1 MADGEVKIETKLD
14 TSGLDKGL
22 KDMKNKLDEAG
33 KILDAGAKTGKG
45 FADNLKGISSGAVAS
60 AGAVADVAEAVKKTV
75 DALNDCEAA
84 YKVQRNAE
92 IALQQA
98 AKNNPYLND
107 KSVYNLRNFASDMSA
122 VTGVAVA
129 VKKTVNGL
137 NDCVVAYKGQR
148 NAELALQ
155 QAAKNNPYLN
165 DESVYNLRNFAAGMS
180 AVTGVGVAVKKTV
193 NALNDCE
200 AAYKVQRNAEIALQQ
215 AAKNNPYLND
225 ESVYNLR
232 NFASELQSMSDIG
245 DEQSLKV
252 MARLAAM
259 GRTEEQIQAIM
270 KAAADM
276 SAGTGNSIENI
287 AVQLNKTYSGLSGE
301 IGEANSEI
309 RALTKEELEA
319 GKAIDIIAKQ
329 YNGQAAAMAD
339 TNVQLAN
346 AWGDFKENIGRG
358 WNNVTQPVKQ
368 FFLDVLNSI
377 NEATAK
383 TKALK
388 DAEKKDKAGT
398 ATTADKKIL
407 LKDAQEQLDSTK
419 KTIDETME
427 ILNNEEL
434 LAKKVQ
440 EARGYITK
448 ATYQKLLTE
457 LQGRYEEQTKRVQK
471 LTEEYNNLSE
481 AEKKA
486 ADATAAQKQ
495 NEDAAKYIKANT
507 KALQEQIKTMELKA
521 SVTGEEI
528 DAGEMYNAY
537 MQSYIDLITK
547 SNGLVTENNQA
558 AKERLATLQEWAQK
572 AKDAATE
579 EERLAAAQKAGEAAL
594 QAAESLGYNSKFD
607 EYKAREEELLQMKKD
622 INAAEIEDA
631 DKKRKALENID
642 EELVKNRRNLW
653 NDIASEVNG
662 YSQQVG
668 QIINDAAQMAL
679 ETENNKMRAELA
691 NLEIKYRKGELGEEE
706 YQKKVAE
713 AKKKGA
719 KIQYQIEMAQWA
731 SNILTATAN
740 TAVGVT
746 QALAKDGIAG
756 IITGALVGAAGA
768 VQLASIMAA
777 KPIQHFAAGG
787 FVGGINGASM
797 GADNTTIAA
806 RGGELVMNANQQ
818 RALWDMING
827 TGSAAGAGG
836 VNLTINNNAANL
848 VNVKPQITRGQIEL
862 MIDARVN
869 DGLKSGRFNSG
880 LNAAN
885 AGMSG
890 EFYGI

>member
-1 MADGEVKIETKLD
+1 MTDGEVRIATTLD
-14 TSGLDKGL
+14 TQELQKQLDEL
-22 KDMKNKLDEAG
+22 KNKID
-33 KILDAGAKTGKG
+33 KTGKHIEK
-45 FADNLKGISSGAVAS
+45 KGGAFKKLGDFVKSGGVAAAIGGTA
-60 AGAVADVAEAVKKTV
+60 AGIAIKKTV

-98 AKNNPYLND
+98 AKNNPYLN
-107 KSVYNLRNFASDMSA
+107 S
-122 VTGVAVA
+122 
-129 VKKTVNGL
+129 
-137 NDCVVAYKGQR
+137 
-148 NAELALQ
+148 
-155 QAAKNNPYLN
+155 
-165 DESVYNLRNFAAGMS
+165 
-180 AVTGVGVAVKKTV
+180 
-193 NALNDCE
+193 
-200 AAYKVQRNAEIALQQ
+200 
-215 AAKNNPYLND
+215 

-232 NFASELQSMSDIG
+232 NFASELQSMSNIG
-245 DEQSLKV
+245 DEQSLQV
-252 MARLAAM
+252 MSQLAAM

-276 SAGTGNSIENI
+276 SAVTGNSIQNI
-287 AVQLNKTYSGLSGE
+287 AVQLNKTYSGLAGE
-301 IGEANSEI
+301 LGEANSEI
-309 RALTKEELEA
+309 RGLSKEELEA

-339 TNVQLAN
+339 KTVQLSN

-358 WNNVTQPVKQ
+358 WDNVTQPVKQ
-368 FFLDVLNSI
+368 FFLDVLNDI

-383 TKALK
+383 TNAIK
-388 DAEKKDKAGT
+388 DALRKDKAGT
-398 ATTADKKIL
+398 STAADKKLL
-407 LKDAQEQLDSTK
+407 LKGAQEQLDYTK
-419 KTIDETME
+419 KLLDETKE
-427 ILNNEEL
+427 ILNNEEK
-434 LAKKVQ
+434 LAEKIRETPGLVS
-440 EARGYITK
+440 K
-448 ATYQKLLTE
+448 ATYQDALTVYQTEYEKE
-457 LQGRYEEQTKRVQK
+457 LQRVNQ
-471 LTEEYNNLSE
+471 LTNEYNALSKT
-481 AEKKA
+481 EKKA
-486 ADATAAQKQ
+486 ADAKAAKKS
-495 NEDAAKYIKANT
+495 NDDAAKYITDNT
-507 KALQEQIKTMELKA
+507 KALNAQIEAIKLKA

-579 EERLAAAQKAGEAAL
+579 EERLAAAQQAGEAAL
-594 QAAESLGYNSKFD
+594 QAAESLGYNSKYD
-607 EYKAREEELLQMKKD
+607 EYKTREEELLQMKKD

-631 DKKRKALENID
+631 DEKRKAIENID

-653 NDIASEVNG
+653 NNIASEVNG
-662 YSQQVG
+662 YSQQVE

-719 KIQYQIEMAQWA
+719 EMQYKIEMAQWA
-731 SNILTATAN
+731 SNILAATAN

-746 QALAKDGIAG
+746 QALAQGGFPAG
-756 IITGALVGAAGA
+756 IIMGALVGAAGA

-777 KPIQHFAAGG
+777 KPIKHFAAGG

-806 RGGELVMNANQQ
+806 RSGELVVNANQQ
-818 RALWDMING
+818 RALWDMLNG
-827 TGSAAGAGG
+827 TGNAAGTGG

-848 VNVKPQITRGQIEL
+848 VNVQPQITRGQIEL

-890 EFYGI
+890 DFYGI

>member
-1 MADGEVKIETKLD
+1 MADGEVKIDTKLD
-14 TSGLDKGL
+14 TDGLNEGL
-22 KDMKNKLDEAG
+22 KDLKVKLNNLGVETE
-33 KILDAGAKTGKG
+33 KETKKEKEFNEELDKT
-45 FADNLKGISSGAVAS
+45 
-60 AGAVADVAEAVKKTV
+60 ADVAEKAEKSVEKTSKKSKNFGEILKTIKQKVNGTTIAGIAVAASIKKTV
-75 DALNDCEAA
+75 D
-84 YKVQRNAE
+84 
-92 IALQQA
+92 
-98 AKNNPYLND
+98 
-107 KSVYNLRNFASDMSA
+107 
-122 VTGVAVA
+122 
-129 VKKTVNGL
+129 
-137 NDCVVAYKGQR
+137 
-148 NAELALQ
+148 
-155 QAAKNNPYLN
+155 
-165 DESVYNLRNFAAGMS
+165 
-180 AVTGVGVAVKKTV
+180 
-193 NALNDCE
+193 ALNDCE

-232 NFASELQSMSDIG
+232 NFASELQSMSNIG

-252 MARLAAM
+252 MAQLAAM

-276 SAGTGNSIENI
+276 SAVTGNSIQNI
-287 AVQLNKTYSGLSGE
+287 AVQLNKTYSGLAGE
-301 IGEANSEI
+301 LGEANSAI
-309 RALTKEELEA
+309 RGLSKEELEA
-319 GKAIDIIAKQ
+319 GKAIDIIAQQ

-339 TNVQLAN
+339 KTVQLSN

-358 WNNVTQPVKQ
+358 WSKVTEPVKQ
-368 FFLDVLNSI
+368 FFINVLNDI

-383 TKALK
+383 TNAIK

-398 ATTADKKIL
+398 STAADKKVL
-407 LKDAQEQLDSTK
+407 LEGAQEQLDNTK
-419 KTIDETME
+419 KFIEETKE

-440 EARGYITK
+440 ESRGYLTK
-448 ATYQKLLTE
+448 ASYQKSLTG
-457 LQGRYEEQTKRVQK
+457 LQKQYEEQTKRVQQ
-471 LTEEYNNLSE
+471 LTEEYNNLSK
-481 AEKKA
+481 AEKKT
-486 ADATAAQKQ
+486 ADAKTAQKE

-507 KALQEQIKTMELKA
+507 KALQEQIKAMELKA

-579 EERLAAAQKAGEAAL
+579 EERLAAAQQAGEAAL
-594 QAAESLGYNSKFD
+594 QAAESLGYNSKYD
-607 EYKAREEELLQMKKD
+607 EYKTREEELLQMKKD

-631 DKKRKALENID
+631 DEKRKAIENID

-653 NDIASEVNG
+653 NNIASEVNG
-662 YSQQVG
+662 YSQQVE

-731 SNILTATAN
+731 SNILAATAN

-746 QALAKDGIAG
+746 QALAQGGFPAG
-756 IITGALVGAAGA
+756 IIMGALVGAAGA

-777 KPIQHFAAGG
+777 KPIKHFAAGG

-806 RGGELVMNANQQ
+806 RSGELVMNANQQ
-818 RALWDMING
+818 RALWDMLNG

-848 VNVKPQITRGQIEL
+848 VNVQPQITRGQIEL

-890 EFYGI
+890 DFYGI

>member
-1 MADGEVKIETKLD
+1 MADGEVKIDTKLD
-14 TSGLDKGL
+14 NSGLDKGL
-22 KDMKNKLDEAG
+22 KDMKNKLDGSG
-33 KILDAGAKTGKG
+33 KTLDAGAKKGKG
-45 FADNLKGISSGAVAS
+45 FIDNLKGISSGAVAS
-60 AGAVADVAEAVKKTV
+60 AGAVAGVAVAVKKTV

-92 IALQQA
+92 MALQQA
-98 AKNNPYLND
+98 AKNNPYLN
-107 KSVYNLRNFASDMSA
+107 S
-122 VTGVAVA
+122 
-129 VKKTVNGL
+129 
-137 NDCVVAYKGQR
+137 
-148 NAELALQ
+148 
-155 QAAKNNPYLN
+155 
-165 DESVYNLRNFAAGMS
+165 
-180 AVTGVGVAVKKTV
+180 
-193 NALNDCE
+193 
-200 AAYKVQRNAEIALQQ
+200 
-215 AAKNNPYLND
+215 

-232 NFASELQSMSDIG
+232 NFASELQSMSNIG
-245 DEQSLKV
+245 DEQSLQV
-252 MARLAAM
+252 MAQLAAM

-276 SAGTGNSIENI
+276 SAVTGNSIQNV
-287 AVQLNKTYSGLSGE
+287 AVQLNKTYSGLAGE
-301 IGEANSEI
+301 LGEANSAI
-309 RALTKEELEA
+309 RGLSKEELEA
-319 GKAIDIIAKQ
+319 GKAIDIIAQQ

-339 TNVQLAN
+339 NTVQLSN
-346 AWGDFKENIGRG
+346 AWGDFKENIGRD
-358 WNNVTQPVKQ
+358 WSKVTAPVKQ
-368 FFLDVLNSI
+368 FFLDVLNNI

-383 TKALK
+383 TNDLN
-388 DAEKKDKAGT
+388 DAAKNRGSSLST
-398 ATTADKKIL
+398 A
-407 LKDAQEQLDSTK
+407 AQT
-419 KTIDETME
+419 
-427 ILNNEEL
+427 
-434 LAKKVQ
+434 
-440 EARGYITK
+440 
-448 ATYQKLLTE
+448 KLL
-457 LQGRYEEQTKRVQK
+457 LDEQTKRLSELQK
-471 LTEEYNNLSE
+471 MSALNDKIRADSSAFMKLSEQELRRYTEFMAKTSTEEIRDEMSRLTDEVRTLTIEYGKLSTAEKTAAEAAAKAASE

-486 ADATAAQKQ
+486 AAEARDKAAA
-495 NEDAAKYIKANT
+495 EYISANT
-507 KALQEQIKTMELKA
+507 KAIEEQVAAMELRA
-521 SVTGEEI
+521 EISGEEI

-537 MQSYIDLITK
+537 MQSYIALITK

-579 EERLAAAQKAGEAAL
+579 EERLAAAQQAGEAAL

-622 INAAEIEDA
+622 INAAEIDDD
-631 DKKRKALENID
+631 DKKRKAIENID

-653 NDIASEVNG
+653 NGIASEVNG
-662 YSQQVG
+662 YAQQVD
-668 QIINDAAQMAL
+668 QIINNAAQMAL
-679 ETENNKMRAELA
+679 ETENNKMKAELA

-719 KIQYQIEMAQWA
+719 EMQYKIEMAQWA
-731 SNILTATAN
+731 SNILAATAN

-746 QALAKDGIAG
+746 KALAEGGAISG
-756 IITGALVGAAGA
+756 IIMGALVGAAGA

-777 KPIQHFAAGG
+777 KPIKHFAAGG

-806 RGGELVMNANQQ
+806 RSGELVMNANQQ
-818 RALWDMING
+818 RALWDMLNG
-827 TGSAAGAGG
+827 TGNAAGAGG

-848 VNVKPQITRGQIEL
+848 VNVQPQITRGQIEL

>member
-1 MADGEVKIETKLD
+1 MADGEVKIDTKLD
-14 TSGLDKGL
+14 TSGVDKGL
-22 KDMKNKLDEAG
+22 KDLNKKLDDAG
-33 KILDAGAKTGKG
+33 KSIDNAGKKSKTLNTNLGGIGKG
-45 FADNLKGISSGAVAS
+45 AIAA
-60 AGAVADVAEAVKKTV
+60 AGAVAGVAVAVKKTV
-75 DALNDCEAA
+75 DALNDCEKA
-84 YKVQRNAE
+84 YQVQRKAE
-92 IALQQA
+92 IALQ
-98 AKNNPYLND
+98 
-107 KSVYNLRNFASDMSA
+107 
-122 VTGVAVA
+122 T
-129 VKKTVNGL
+129 
-137 NDCVVAYKGQR
+137 
-148 NAELALQ
+148 
-155 QAAKNNPYLN
+155 
-165 DESVYNLRNFAAGMS
+165 
-180 AVTGVGVAVKKTV
+180 
-193 NALNDCE
+193 
-200 AAYKVQRNAEIALQQ
+200 

-232 NFASELQSMSDIG
+232 NFASELQSMSEIG
-245 DEQSLKV
+245 DEVSLQV
-252 MARLAAM
+252 MAQLAAT
-259 GRTEEQIQAIM
+259 GRNEEQIMQIM
-270 KAAADM
+270 SAAADM
-276 SAGTGNSIENI
+276 AAVTGEDIASAAQKLNATLNGNAGMLGRQVTAIN
-287 AVQLNKTYSGLSGE
+287 N
-301 IGEANSEI
+301 
-309 RALTKEELEA
+309 LTKEELEA
-319 GKAIDIIAKQ
+319 GKAIDIIAQQ

-339 TNVQLAN
+339 NTVQLAN

-358 WNNVTQPVKQ
+358 WNKVTQPVKQ
-368 FFLDVLNSI
+368 FFLDILNDI

-383 TKALK
+383 TNDLK
-388 DAEKKDKAGT
+388 DASGKRNAGT
-398 ATTADKKIL
+398 ATSADTKIIL
-407 LKDAQEQLDSTK
+407 DDAQQQLDSTK
-419 KTIDETME
+419 KAIDETME
-427 ILNNEEL
+427 ILNSEEL

-440 EARGYITK
+440 ESRGYVTK
-448 ATYQKLLTE
+448 ATYQKSLTA
-457 LQGRYEEQTKRVQK
+457 LQKRYEEQTKTVQQ

-486 ADATAAQKQ
+486 ADAAAAQASAEEKAAALKKRD
-495 NEDAAKYIKANT
+495 EDAAQYITDNK
-507 KALQEQIKTMELKA
+507 KALNAQKEAIKLKA

-579 EERLAAAQKAGEAAL
+579 EERLAAAQQAGEAAL

-607 EYKAREEELLQMKKD
+607 EYKTREEELLQMKKD

-631 DKKRKALENID
+631 DKKREAIENID

-653 NDIASEVNG
+653 NNIASEVNG

-746 QALAKDGIAG
+746 QALAQGGVPAG
-756 IITGALVGAAGA
+756 IIMGALVGAAGA

-777 KPIQHFAAGG
+777 KPIKHFAAGG

-806 RGGELVMNANQQ
+806 RSGELVMNANQQ

-827 TGSAAGAGG
+827 IGSAAGAGG

-848 VNVKPQITRGQIEL
+848 VNVQPQITRGQIEL

>member
-1 MADGEVKIETKLD
+1 MADGEVKIDTKLD

-22 KDMKNKLDEAG
+22 KDMKNKLDGAG
-33 KILDAGAKTGKG
+33 KTLDAGAKKGKG

-60 AGAVADVAEAVKKTV
+60 AGAVA
-75 DALNDCEAA
+75 
-84 YKVQRNAE
+84 
-92 IALQQA
+92 
-98 AKNNPYLND
+98 
-107 KSVYNLRNFASDMSA
+107 
-122 VTGVAVA
+122 GVAVA
-129 VKKTVNGL
+129 VKKTV
-137 NDCVVAYKGQR
+137 A
-148 NAELALQ
+148 
-155 QAAKNNPYLN
+155 
-165 DESVYNLRNFAAGMS
+165 
-180 AVTGVGVAVKKTV
+180 
-193 NALNDCE
+193 ALNDCE

-232 NFASELQSMSDIG
+232 NFASELQSMSNIG
-245 DEQSLKV
+245 DEQSLQV
-252 MARLAAM
+252 MAQLAAM

-276 SAGTGNSIENI
+276 SAVTGNSIQNI
-287 AVQLNKTYSGLSGE
+287 AVQLNKTYSGLAGE
-301 IGEANSEI
+301 LGEANSAI
-309 RALTKEELEA
+309 RGLSKEELEA
-319 GKAIDIIAKQ
+319 GKAIDIIAQQ

-339 TNVQLAN
+339 NTVQLAN

-358 WNNVTQPVKQ
+358 WNKVTKPVKQ
-368 FFLDVLNSI
+368 FFLDVLNNI

-383 TKALK
+383 TNAIK
-388 DAEKKDKAGT
+388 DAERKDKAGT
-398 ATTADKKIL
+398 STAADKKL
-407 LKDAQEQLDSTK
+407 LLEGAQEQLDSTK

-427 ILNNEEL
+427 ILQNEEL

-440 EARGYITK
+440 ESRGYLTK
-448 ATYQKLLTE
+448 ASYQKSLTA
-457 LQGRYEEQTKRVQK
+457 LQKRYEEQTKTVQQ
-471 LTEEYNNLSE
+471 LTEEYNSLSE

-486 ADATAAQKQ
+486 ADAAAAQASADERKAAAQKR
-495 NEDAAKYIKANT
+495 NENAAEYIKANT
-507 KALQEQIKTMELKA
+507 KALQEQIKAMELKA

-579 EERLAAAQKAGEAAL
+579 EERLAAAQQAGEAAL
-594 QAAESLGYNSKFD
+594 QAAESLGYNSKYD
-607 EYKAREEELLQMKKD
+607 EYKTREEELLQMKKD

-631 DKKRKALENID
+631 DEKRKAIENID

-653 NDIASEVNG
+653 NNIASEVNG
-662 YSQQVG
+662 YSQQVE

-719 KIQYQIEMAQWA
+719 EMQYKIEMAQWA
-731 SNILTATAN
+731 SNILAATAN

-746 QALAKDGIAG
+746 QALAQGGVAG

-777 KPIQHFAAGG
+777 KPIKHFAAGG

-806 RGGELVMNANQQ
+806 RSGELVMNANQQ

-827 TGSAAGAGG
+827 TGNAAGAGG

-848 VNVKPQITRGQIEL
+848 VNVQPQITRGQIEL

-869 DGLKSGRFNSG
+869 DGLKSGRYNSG

>member
-1 MADGEVKIETKLD
+1 MADGEVKIDTKLD
-14 TSGLDKGL
+14 ISGLDKSI
-22 KDMKNKLDEAG
+22 KDLENVLNKASKTIE
-33 KILDAGAKTGKG
+33 AGAKKGKG
-45 FADNLKGISSGAVAS
+45 FADNLKGISTGAVAS
-60 AGAVADVAEAVKKTV
+60 AGAVAGVAVAVKKTV
-75 DALNDCEAA
+75 AALNECEAA

-98 AKNNPYLND
+98 AKNNPYLN
-107 KSVYNLRNFASDMSA
+107 S
-122 VTGVAVA
+122 
-129 VKKTVNGL
+129 
-137 NDCVVAYKGQR
+137 
-148 NAELALQ
+148 
-155 QAAKNNPYLN
+155 
-165 DESVYNLRNFAAGMS
+165 
-180 AVTGVGVAVKKTV
+180 
-193 NALNDCE
+193 
-200 AAYKVQRNAEIALQQ
+200 
-215 AAKNNPYLND
+215 

-232 NFASELQSMSDIG
+232 NFASELQSMSNIG
-245 DEQSLKV
+245 DEQSIQV
-252 MARLAAM
+252 MAQLATM

-276 SAGTGNSIENI
+276 SAVTGNSIQNI
-287 AVQLNKTYSGLSGE
+287 AVQLNKTYSGLAGE
-301 IGEANSEI
+301 LGEANSEI
-309 RALTKEELEA
+309 RGLSKEELEA

-339 TNVQLAN
+339 KTVQLSN

-358 WNNVTQPVKQ
+358 WDNVTQPVKQ
-368 FFLDVLNSI
+368 FFLDVLDNI

-383 TKALK
+383 TNAIK
-388 DAEKKDKAGT
+388 DAVRKDKAGT
-398 ATTADKKIL
+398 STAADKKL
-407 LKDAQEQLDSTK
+407 LLQGAQEQLDYTK
-419 KTIDETME
+419 SLIDETME
-427 ILNNEEL
+427 ILNNEEK
-434 LAKKVQ
+434 LAEKIRETPGLVS
-440 EARGYITK
+440 K
-448 ATYQKLLTE
+448 ADYEDALTVYQTRYEKE
-457 LQGRYEEQTKRVQK
+457 LQRVNQ
-471 LTEEYNNLSE
+471 LTNEYNALSKK
-481 AEKKA
+481 EKKT
-486 ADATAAQKQ
+486 ADTKAAQKE

-507 KALQEQIKTMELKA
+507 KALQEQIKAMELKA
-521 SVTGEEI
+521 SVTGEEVE
-528 DAGEMYNAY
+528 AGEMYNAY

-579 EERLAAAQKAGEAAL
+579 EERLAAAQQAGEAAL
-594 QAAESLGYNSKFD
+594 QAAESLGYNSKYD
-607 EYKAREEELLQMKKD
+607 EYKTREEELLQMKKD

-631 DKKRKALENID
+631 DKKRKAIENID

-653 NDIASEVNG
+653 NNIASEVNG

-719 KIQYQIEMAQWA
+719 EMQYKIEMAQWA

-746 QALAKDGIAG
+746 QAIAQGGFPAG
-756 IITGALVGAAGA
+756 IIMGALVGAAGA

-777 KPIQHFAAGG
+777 KPIKHFAAGG
-787 FVGGINGASM
+787 FVGGMNGASM
-797 GADNTTIAA
+797 GPDNTIIAA
-806 RGGELVMNANQQ
+806 RTGEWIVNANQQ

-827 TGSAAGAGG
+827 TGSAAGPGG
-836 VNLTINNNAANL
+836 VNLTINNSAANL
-848 VNVKPQITRGQIEL
+848 VTVQPQITRGQIEL